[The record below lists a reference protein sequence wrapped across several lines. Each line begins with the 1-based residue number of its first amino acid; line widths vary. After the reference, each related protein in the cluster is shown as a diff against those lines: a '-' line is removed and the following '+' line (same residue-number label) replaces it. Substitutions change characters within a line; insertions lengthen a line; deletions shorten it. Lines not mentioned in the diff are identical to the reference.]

1 VPRPRQASRAAVGA
15 TEAEIEAVY
24 RARFNDFCSVA
35 NSIIGE
41 RERARDAVQEAFAGA
56 LRRRHQWRRRGS
68 LDAWLWRAVV
78 NAAHDEQRRQDGR
91 RRAAARAARD
101 DRWARNQHQSSRA
114 LAGTGDVAGAMS
126 ALAERQ
132 RLVLFLRYFGDL
144 DCPQIADVLGLKTG
158 TVAATIH
165 QALERLKVELE
176 VTGRD

>member
-1 VPRPRQASRAAVGA
+1 VPRPRQAGRAAVGA

-68 LDAWLWRAVV
+68 LEAWLWTAVV
-78 NAAHDEQRRQDGR
+78 NAAHDDQRRQNARG
-91 RRAAARAARD
+91 RAAARAARD
-101 DRWARNQHQSSRA
+101 DRWAGNRDQSSSA
-114 LAGTGDVAGAMS
+114 PPATGDVADAIS

-144 DCPQIADVLGLKTG
+144 DCSQIADALGLKTG
-158 TVAATIH
+158 TVAATLH

-176 VTGRD
+176 ATGRD